1 MSSPTEFYLT
11 ALDNNISVLKAL
23 IEAED
28 ASQDTNANPKAI
40 AKLEVSVADVRDI
53 FQFATNS
60 VDLTDISS
68 EDMYFF
74 VDANK
79 FRDLKVSTDSYSV
92 NVNGSALPG
101 SIEEELLVDQIGR
114 AYVFDVKNTAG
125 KQGLNFE
132 NDVKGNE
139 YTVDN
144 KGMIK
149 DLFRDLANQMFNTQY
164 GVDIFS
170 NETDLCN
177 NVYTNTSALLR
188 AADGATAAGAIWQ
201 ALDDAS
207 GLHYVLENPN
217 QAGNIGQVL
226 FENIVTNDV
235 ARLQSLDSAD
245 YVSTQDLQTANNA
258 AGDGAAAQNN
268 NEMRMYK
275 MPFIVGDSIRFH
287 LTYQYDG
294 DQSLVVGGSGAY
306 LDRIYEVRLDLV

>member
-1 MSSPTEFYLT
+1 MSTPTQFYLT
-11 ALDNNISVLKAL
+11 ALDNDINVLKAE

-28 ASQDTNANPKAI
+28 ASQDTNNEPKAI

-79 FRDLKVSTDSYSV
+79 FRDLKVSTNSYT
-92 NVNGSALPG
+92 VNGVTG

-114 AYVFDVKNTAG
+114 AYVCEVTHYVSG

-132 NDVKGNE
+132 NDVKGNA

-188 AADGATAAGAIWQ
+188 AAAGETSAGAIWQ

-207 GLHYVLENPN
+207 GLHYVSENPN

-226 FENIVTNDV
+226 FENIVSKDV

-258 AGDGAAAQNN
+258 AGDGAAGQNN
-268 NEMRMYK
+268 SEMRMYK

-287 LTYQYDG
+287 LTYKYDEL
-294 DQSLVVGGSGAY
+294 QSGVVGGSGLY

>member
-1 MSSPTEFYLT
+1 MSSPTDFYLT
-11 ALDNNISVLKAL
+11 VLDNDINVLKAL
-23 IEAED
+23 ISADD
-28 ASQDTNANPKAI
+28 ASADTKILPKLC
-40 AKLEVSVADVRDI
+40 AKLDVHVADVRDI
-53 FQFATNS
+53 FQFSTNS

-79 FRDLKVSTDSYSV
+79 FRDLPVSTDAYNV
-92 NVNGSALPG
+92 AVNGSPVPG
-101 SIEEELLVDQIGR
+101 SLTDELLVDQIGR
-114 AYVFDVKNTAG
+114 AYVHDPKHPDGAKP
-125 KQGLNFE
+125 KQGIDFE
-132 NDVKGNE
+132 NDVKSNA

-177 NVYTNTSALLR
+177 NVYTSTSDLLKPS
-188 AADGATAAGAIWQ
+188 GAIWE
-201 ALDDAS
+201 ALNDAS
-207 GLHYVLENPN
+207 GLHYELETPN
-217 QAGNIGQVL
+217 QEANIGQIL

-235 ARLQSLDSAD
+235 ERLQTLDSND
-245 YVSTQDLQTANNA
+245 YVSTQDMNTDNNA

-268 NEMRMYK
+268 SEMRMYK

-287 LTYQYDG
+287 LTYKYHE
-294 DQSLVVGGSGAY
+294 DQSAVVGAAGAY
-306 LDRIYEVRLDLV
+306 EDRIYEVILNIVA